1 MVFVE
6 SSVFQRQ
13 RKKHLSDA
21 QYRELQNQI
30 LERPSQGA
38 LIRGSGGL
46 RKIRL
51 ARPGTGKSGGFRI
64 IYYHAVSDERIYLLD
79 LYAKSDQAS
88 LSPEQLKRIKTR
100 LTE

>member
-13 RKKHLSDA
+13 RKKHLSGA

-64 IYYHAVSDERIYLLD
+64 IYYYAVSDERIYLLD
-79 LYAKSDQAS
+79 LYAKSEQAS
-88 LSPEQLKRIKTR
+88 LSPEQLKRIRNR